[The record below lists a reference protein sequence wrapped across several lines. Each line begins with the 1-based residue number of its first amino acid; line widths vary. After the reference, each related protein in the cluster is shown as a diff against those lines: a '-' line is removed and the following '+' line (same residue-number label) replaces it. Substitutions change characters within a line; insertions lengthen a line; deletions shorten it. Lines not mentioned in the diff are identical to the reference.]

1 MQRGQKR
8 RPGMLFWRMTK
19 NGPVFSFENRAG
31 EIEIDGT
38 ILSAG
43 LSGDAGGVAELPG
56 RVVAG
61 IKKRPGEAPDLFE
74 MI

>member
-1 MQRGQKR
+1 
-8 RPGMLFWRMTK
+8 MLFRRMTK

-31 EIEIDGT
+31 GIEIDGT

-43 LSGDAGGVAELPG
+43 FPGEEGGVAELPG
-56 RVVAG
+56 PVVAG